1 WEADGAVVSALAELC
16 RRLDGIPLAIELAA
30 ARARTL
36 SPVEVLEH
44 LDRRFDL
51 LKRRTSDGPARH
63 GSLRAAIDTS
73 YRLLADDE
81 QALFRR
87 TSVFAGSFDAD
98 LAHDAC
104 ADPGTDRIDTLDLL
118 ATLVDRSMLVAE
130 ARGGRT
136 CYRLLDSLRQ
146 YAAERMDE
154 AGEVDPTGEAFVQR
168 MVAEAGAIVA
178 EGMRSWSG
186 ALLARLADQ
195 FGNLVAAV
203 DRCLAVDERPDRAY
217 ILLLPLYGA
226 IHQAR
231 YHEVAAV
238 GGRVLARWPDAEGPG
253 RYEAT
258 AVVAMATLGAGGLDE
273 AASLARRCVDAGSGA
288 SSLALL
294 MAHRVVG
301 FRARAAGDLG
311 PSAEAFR
318 SAREAARDAPAFARD
333 LAVSEAAVVGAA
345 GNLSPALALLRSVIE
360 EAAASED
367 PINEVRARMVVA
379 ALLVRAER
387 WTDAAPE
394 IARVREL
401 GERAG
406 YDWAVGV
413 ADRLEGVLVAA
424 ADGWPASLPWWR
436 RSLDRFA
443 PSGDLREVS
452 LTLRLAAGTAA
463 RAGARDVAAELL
475 DLSPPQ
481 DGVTLQPDLFAA
493 ELAALE
499 AEQRGRAPSPVPPAT
514 AVRRARALFAGER
527 GAAAPEAARRPS
539 AAASRLVREGEGWT
553 VAFAGRTVQA
563 RSRKGMDD
571 LAALLARPEVEVH
584 CLELMGAVDVGGGT
598 GPVLDDEARRRYQQ
612 RIGELQADID
622 EAAAAN
628 DPVRAARAE
637 QELDALVEQL
647 SAAFGLSGRAR
658 STGGAAERARSA
670 VTFRVRSAI
679 AKLGE
684 LHPELGRH
692 LENAVRTGTWCSY
705 RPDRPTPWEVRVDPG
720 GGQARSS

>member
-1 WEADGAVVSALAELC
+1 
-16 RRLDGIPLAIELAA
+16 
-30 ARARTL
+30 
-36 SPVEVLEH
+36 
-44 LDRRFDL
+44 
-51 LKRRTSDGPARH
+51 
-63 GSLRAAIDTS
+63 
-73 YRLLADDE
+73 
-81 QALFRR
+81 
-87 TSVFAGSFDAD
+87 
-98 LAHDAC
+98 
-104 ADPGTDRIDTLDLL
+104 
-118 ATLVDRSMLVAE
+118 
-130 ARGGRT
+130 
-136 CYRLLDSLRQ
+136 
-146 YAAERMDE
+146 
-154 AGEVDPTGEAFVQR
+154 
-168 MVAEAGAIVA
+168 
-178 EGMRSWSG
+178 MRSWSG
-186 ALLARLADQ
+186 ALLARIADQ

-238 GGRVLARWPDAEGPG
+238 GRRVLARWPDAEGPG

-345 GNLSPALALLRSVIE
+345 GNLSPALARLRSVIE

-379 ALLVRAER
+379 ALLVRSER

-401 GERAG
+401 GELAG

-463 RAGARDVAAELL
+463 RTGAPDVAAELL

-481 DGVTLQPDLFAA
+481 DGVTLQPDLFSA

-499 AEQRGRAPSPVPPAT
+499 EEQRGRAPSSVPPAT

-527 GAAAPEAARRPS
+527 GAAVPEAERGPVGG
-539 AAASRLVREGEGWT
+539 SRLVREGEGWT
-553 VAFAGRTVQA
+553 VSFAGRTVQA
-563 RSRKGMDD
+563 RARKGMDD

-584 CLELMGAVDVGGGT
+584 CLELMGAVDVGGGA
-598 GPVLDDEARRRYQQ
+598 GPVLDDEARRRYQR
-612 RIGELQADID
+612 RIGELQSDID

-628 DPVRAARAE
+628 DLARAERAE

-679 AKLGE
+679 AKLRE

-705 RPDRPTPWEVRVDPG
+705 RPDRPTPWEVRTGPG
-720 GGQARSS
+720 TGQARSS